1 MFSKLTVI
9 GLKQKEFKRGLRTD
23 NYILEEKEMEIAT
36 CFPSPNLAP
45 YIERFLILKSE
56 QASSK
61 VFKMV
66 PRGFSAFLFT
76 SPEMTIVGNK
86 LGGVSVDLKPGH
98 IYYGGL
104 GIKPAEMTFN
114 GKAHFIVGLL
124 HPYLTGVFFNEDA
137 KSFCENCRCITD
149 LNAET
154 RSFASLLWEAN
165 ADFEKIKLIEHFL
178 LKNLKRA
185 VSNPYVEQAIKYIHQ
200 ERGCVTSSELAKR
213 VYTCERNLR
222 RNFDQFVGVSP
233 KQYAD
238 MFRFNSFMRE
248 FYAGTSSHLET
259 LAFHYNYYDLSH
271 LNKDFNRFLG
281 ICPSLNF
288 LQDRTVNISIL
299 G

>member
-1 MFSKLTVI
+1 
-9 GLKQKEFKRGLRTD
+9 
-23 NYILEEKEMEIAT
+23 MEIAT
-36 CFPSPNLAP
+36 YFPSPNLAP
-45 YIERFLILKSE
+45 YIVRFLILKNE
-56 QASSK
+56 QATCNIS
-61 VFKMV
+61 KMV

-86 LGGVSVDLKPGH
+86 LEGVSVDLKPGH

-114 GKAHFIVGLL
+114 GKANLIVALL
-124 HPYLTGVFFNEDA
+124 HPYLTGAFFNEDA
-137 KSFCENCRCITD
+137 KSFCEHCYCITD
-149 LNAET
+149 MNTET
-154 RSFASLLWEAN
+154 RSFASSLWEAN
-165 ADFEKIKLIEHFL
+165 TDFEKLKLIEHFL
-178 LKNLKRA
+178 LKNLKEPVWNCYA
-185 VSNPYVEQAIKYIHQ
+185 EQAIKHIHQ
-200 ERGCVTSSELAKR
+200 ERGCVTSAELSKR
-213 VYTCERNLR
+213 VYTSERNLR

-238 MFRFNSFMRE
+238 VFRFNSFMRDL
-248 FYAGTSSHLET
+248 YAGTTSHLET